1 MAQLLRAAGNGD
13 VEKVLEL
20 RDQWSHQNKK
30 GETVL
35 HTAVSEDQLSVV
47 TALVSHGVML
57 NIQDKKNK
65 FTPLM
70 LCLAQQPT
78 QYLEIMQAIL
88 KGKPDL
94 SVQDS
99 AGQTVLHLAAQYE
112 EAEAVEMILKAKPKV
127 DATDAKKMT
136 ALHIAAAKGDLEI
149 IKLLVERG
157 HASVNSTDAKGN
169 TPLHWV
175 LINNAADD
183 VVETVEYLV
192 SKGAK
197 CVKNAAGSTPF
208 HSEALHWQV
217 DEVNA
222 NGLTAQ
228 QVFEQGIDAEEE
240 EAPAP
245 VDEKQNSGPTKRKT
259 KMEVNQENQDNAA
272 AARAAAI
279 ARTKKKAAKSD
290 NGYTGAIVNNCN
302 KMDAV
307 RALLE
312 NTLYLFLV
320 DISLGNQRPFH
331 PIEAP
336 VILLGVAMA
345 DEELDLFSAF
355 DANETLTAE
364 EKQTTASA
372 AATDG
377 TDGDDNSSLGKRKD
391 APDGVQSAE
400 PPSKKH
406 TVATTKTSSSIDVK
420 IVEGKHIDPTP
431 VDANG
436 SAGEQ
441 RHVATG
447 TTQKNMISFSVYP
460 PDYVAKKDDGPKP
473 PPAKT
478 YPFTLDPFQQQSV
491 DYIEAGESVLV
502 SAHTSAGKTA
512 VAEYAIAKSL
522 RDKQR
527 VIYTSP
533 IKALSNQKYR
543 DLEEEF
549 GDVGLMT
556 GDITINPSATCLIM
570 TTEILRSMLYRGSE
584 VMREVAWVIYDEIHY
599 MRDKERGVVWEE
611 SIILLP
617 HKVRFVFLSATIPNS
632 KEFAAWICHIH
643 HQPCHVVYTD
653 YRPTPLQHYVF
664 PAGGSGLHLVVDE
677 KGKFREDNFQ
687 KAIATL
693 TASAEP
699 EASTEV
705 YGSNSKRKKAKGGAN
720 PKKKIGSDVYRI
732 VKLIMERQYDP
743 VIVFSF
749 SKREC
754 ESYALL
760 MSKLDFNTEEEK
772 QMVEQVFKNAMDSL
786 SDDDKTLPQVDS
798 ILPLL
803 RRGIGI
809 HHGGLLPILKEVIE
823 IMFAE
828 GLLKCLF
835 ATETFSMGL
844 NMPAKT
850 VVFTNCRKYDGKDFR
865 WITSGEYIQMS
876 GRAGR
881 RSLDNRGI
889 VIQML
894 SEQMEPQ
901 VAKGILYGQADPL
914 FSSFHLGYNMLLNLL
929 RVEDADPEYM
939 IKQSFHQFQ
948 NEQAAPALEDALAR
962 TREERD
968 QITIKNEEEVAEYYF
983 LSKSLI
989 KLKEEFLAIRNK
1001 PSIVTRFLNGGR
1013 LVKLY
1018 TRADDDAAKTWDW
1031 GVVVNF
1037 TTKAGTDS
1045 LSPDPDTIV
1054 HVLLNCLNTTTST
1067 SGADGNA
1074 TELPSPAPLGTM
1086 GVTSSTNCE
1095 MKICPVPLEM
1105 LDSLSSLRVYIPK
1118 DLRTL
1123 DSRQSVGKSVRE
1135 VMRRF
1140 PQGVPLLDPVEDM
1153 DIKDEQFTR
1162 VVEKIKEAEAKLAES
1177 PFHNA
1182 KDKDTRFALYNLK
1195 METETKMR
1203 ELERKIKESK
1213 SLVLR
1218 DDLRRRRR
1226 VLRRLEFVGKD
1237 GVIQRKGRTACEVST
1252 CDELLVTEMIFN
1264 GQFNDLTVNE
1274 TVALLSCMI
1283 NTEKAKEGQK
1293 PPAAQNLEAPVRQ
1306 MRETARRIAKI
1317 VQDAKMTID
1326 VDEYAE
1332 SFNTSLVDVT
1342 IAWCEGA
1349 RFSQICKMTDAFEGS
1364 IIRCLRRLEELLRQL
1379 TVAAHTIGDAELEK
1393 KFEEGCKKI
1402 KRDIVFAA
1410 SLYL

>member
-1 MAQLLRAAGNGD
+1 M
-13 VEKVLEL
+13 
-20 RDQWSHQNKK
+20 
-30 GETVL
+30 
-35 HTAVSEDQLSVV
+35 
-47 TALVSHGVML
+47 
-57 NIQDKKNK
+57 
-65 FTPLM
+65 
-70 LCLAQQPT
+70 
-78 QYLEIMQAIL
+78 
-88 KGKPDL
+88 
-94 SVQDS
+94 
-99 AGQTVLHLAAQYE
+99 
-112 EAEAVEMILKAKPKV
+112 
-127 DATDAKKMT
+127 
-136 ALHIAAAKGDLEI
+136 
-149 IKLLVERG
+149 
-157 HASVNSTDAKGN
+157 
-169 TPLHWV
+169 
-175 LINNAADD
+175 DD
-183 VVETVEYLV
+183 
-192 SKGAK
+192 
-197 CVKNAAGSTPF
+197 
-208 HSEALHWQV
+208 
-217 DEVNA
+217 D
-222 NGLTAQ
+222 
-228 QVFEQGIDAEEE
+228 
-240 EAPAP
+240 
-245 VDEKQNSGPTKRKT
+245 
-259 KMEVNQENQDNAA
+259 M
-272 AARAAAI
+272 
-279 ARTKKKAAKSD
+279 
-290 NGYTGAIVNNCN
+290 
-302 KMDAV
+302 
-307 RALLE
+307 
-312 NTLYLFLV
+312 
-320 DISLGNQRPFH
+320 
-331 PIEAP
+331 
-336 VILLGVAMA
+336 
-345 DEELDLFSAF
+345 DLFSAF
-355 DANETLTAE
+355 DATETLTAD
-364 EKQTTASA
+364 EKKTTAAPTTSA
-372 AATDG
+372 ALKRKELPEKDASPPAKKQAQEPAAPTPATQ
-377 TDGDDNSSLGKRKD
+377 TVVKKEPSSL
-391 APDGVQSAE
+391 
-400 PPSKKH
+400 
-406 TVATTKTSSSIDVK
+406 DVK
-420 IVEGKHIDPTP
+420 VVEGKHIDPTP
-431 VDANG
+431 AEPATAG
-436 SAGEQ
+436 GAAGEANKV
-441 RHVATG
+441 VATG
-447 TTQKNMISFSVYP
+447 TTAKNLISFSVYP
-460 PDYVAKKDDGPKP
+460 PDYEVKSCEGASKAN
-473 PPAKT
+473 PAKT
-478 YPFTLDPFQQQSV
+478 YPFTLDPFQQQAV

-632 KEFAAWICHIH
+632 KEFAGWICHIH

-664 PAGGSGLHLVVDE
+664 PAGGNGLHLVVDE

-693 TASAEP
+693 SASAAGNDGEL
-699 EASTEV
+699 ET
-705 YGSNSKRKKAKGGAN
+705 YGSNNKRRKGGKGGAGGGN
-720 PKKKIGSDVYRI
+720 PKKKVGTDVFRI

-743 VIVFSF
+743 VIIFSF

-772 QMVEQVFKNAMDSL
+772 LMVDQVFKNAMDSL

-881 RSLDNRGI
+881 RSLDSRGI

-968 QITIKNEEEVAEYYF
+968 QIVIKNEEEVAEYYY
-983 LSKSLI
+983 LSRALV
-989 KLKEEFLAIRNK
+989 KLKEDFLAIRNK
-1001 PSIVTRFLNGGR
+1001 PEHVVRFLNGGR
-1013 LVKLY
+1013 LVKVY
-1018 TRADDDAAKTWDW
+1018 TKPSATSLGGGDASASTKAQWDW
-1031 GVVVNF
+1031 GVIVNF
-1037 TTKAGTDS
+1037 TTKNAADS
-1045 LSPDPDTIV
+1045 TSANPDTVV
-1054 HVLLNCLNTTTST
+1054 HVLLNCLTSSTGATNPDGTT
-1067 SGADGNA
+1067 A
-1074 TELPSPAPLGTM
+1074 ELPSPAPIGTM
-1086 GVTSSTNCE
+1086 GLTSATTCE

-1105 LDSLSSLRVYIPK
+1105 LDLVSSLRVYIPK
-1118 DLRTL
+1118 DLRSL
-1123 DSRQSVGKSVRE
+1123 ESRQSVGKSVKE
-1135 VMRRF
+1135 VLRRF
-1140 PQGVPLLDPVEDM
+1140 PQGVPLLDPLEDM
-1153 DIKDEQFTR
+1153 DIKDEAFAR
-1162 VVEKIKEAEAKLAES
+1162 IISRIADAEAKVKAS
-1177 PFHNA
+1177 AFHDA
-1182 KDKDTRFALYNLK
+1182 KDKDSRFALYTLK
-1195 METETKMR
+1195 MESEAKMR
-1203 ELERKIKESK
+1203 ELERQIKESK

-1226 VLRRLEFVGKD
+1226 VLRRLDFVGQD
-1237 GVIQRKGRTACEVST
+1237 SVIQRKGRTACEVST
-1252 CDELLVTEMIFN
+1252 ADELLVTEMIFN

-1274 TVALLSCMI
+1274 TVALLSCLI
-1283 NTEKAKEGQK
+1283 NTEKQKEGAK
-1293 PPAAQNLEAPVRQ
+1293 PPAAENLEAPVRQ
-1306 MRETARRIAKI
+1306 LRETARRVAKTM
-1317 VQDAKMTID
+1317 QDAKIAID
-1326 VDEYAE
+1326 VDEYADA
-1332 SFNTSLVDVT
+1332 FNTSLVDVV

-1349 RFSQICKMTDAFEGS
+1349 KFSQICKMTDSFEGT

-1379 TVAAHTIGDAELEK
+1379 TVAAHTIGDVDLEK
-1393 KFEEGCKKI
+1393 KFEEGGKKL